1 MNKWKKLVKEREISP
16 ERGMGETG
24 TARQIMEKTGVSC
37 AAVPRFYHMDSVLL
51 VIKRVCYLTQGHSIT
66 ENAGYFNK
74 EHVNFLSVLGP

>member
-37 AAVPRFYHMDSVLL
+37 AAVPRFYHMDSVLV
-51 VIKRVCYLTQGHSIT
+51 VIKKSLLFDSRAQYYRKCWV
-66 ENAGYFNK
+66 F
-74 EHVNFLSVLGP
+74 